1 MNDFKNGDID
11 ILISTTVVEVGVD
24 VSNANI
30 MIIRNAE
37 KFGLS
42 TLHQL
47 RGRVGRGN
55 DYGYCFRIRDR

>member
-1 MNDFKNGDID
+1 
-11 ILISTTVVEVGVD
+11 
-24 VSNANI
+24 

-55 DYGYCFRIRDR
+55 DYGYCFLESETDNEISKKDLKLWKLKLMGL